1 MREVKEFEID
11 GKPLYVEIAE
21 VDGPT
26 DYSLVSRRR
35 GGQDMVAS
43 MDSALSTVRP
53 VADKLMGTMNDLA
66 VRPSEVEV
74 EFGIKLSAE
83 IGAFLAS
90 ATTEGHF
97 TVKLKWAPE
106 E

>member
-1 MREVKEFEID
+1 MREIREFEVD
-11 GKPLYVEIAE
+11 GNPIYVEITE

-26 DYSLVSRRR
+26 DYSLVSRR
-35 GGQDMVAS
+35 GDKDMVAS

-53 VADKLMGTMNDLA
+53 VADRLMSTMDEL
-66 VRPSEVEV
+66 VIRPREVEV

-97 TVKLKWAPE
+97 TVKLKWAPKE
-106 E
+106 